1 MPNMYDWPLRKSFNK
16 LQFKENTMMTRHE
29 KWVHD
34 RNLDEI
40 VDRLSELLV
49 SIMLM
54 SVKQINEQYL
64 PLKKRFESIQ
74 SDDFDDITF

>member
-1 MPNMYDWPLRKSFNK
+1 
-16 LQFKENTMMTRHE
+16 MMDHYE
-29 KWVHD
+29 KWQHE

-40 VDRLSELLV
+40 VDRLGELLV

-64 PLKKRFESIQ
+64 PLKKRLEENQ
-74 SDDFDDITF
+74 PDDIPF

>member
-1 MPNMYDWPLRKSFNK
+1 
-16 LQFKENTMMTRHE
+16 MMSRYE
-29 KWVHD
+29 KWQHE

-64 PLKKRFESIQ
+64 PLKKRLDANQ
-74 SDDFDDITF
+74 ADDSSL